1 MKDDFFSLEKEIRR
15 IDQKLGIQFSV
26 NSITG
31 FPKETRKL
39 AFDTIE
45 LNKHIDADNANIY
58 TFAPF
63 HGTPLRVLTEKLGLI
78 SHEAITKCLTDTPQ
92 VEMPQYTPDEIEGIK
107 RTFVLYIK
115 FPKSRWKDIE
125 KAEKFTEEGNKIYK
139 ELRLEFLEKYMPK
152 TDSSPI
158 SDVNDEVIVPDN
170 SLDSGIE
177 KNLYQDEL

>member
-1 MKDDFFSLEKEIRR
+1 
-15 IDQKLGIQFSV
+15 
-26 NSITG
+26 
-31 FPKETRKL
+31 
-39 AFDTIE
+39 
-45 LNKHIDADNANIY
+45 
-58 TFAPF
+58 
-63 HGTPLRVLTEKLGLI
+63 
-78 SHEAITKCLTDTPQ
+78 
-92 VEMPQYTPDEIEGIK
+92 MPQYTPDEIEGIK